1 MEKNLTFK
9 EVIEI
14 FSEHYNPEEVL
25 TLVIKSKF
33 ETNAKEIENK
43 LTLFKECVKTIEIEL
58 DGEKDEER
66 IDDLE
71 GVLAFFL
78 RLTASLTLK

>member
-1 MEKNLTFK
+1 MEKNLTFN
-9 EVIEI
+9 EVVEI
-14 FSEHYNPEEVL
+14 FSELYDPEEIL
-25 TLVIKSKF
+25 TLVIKNKF

-66 IDDLE
+66 IEDIE
-71 GVLAFFL
+71 GVLSFFL
-78 RLTASLTLK
+78 RLSAALSLK